1 VTKEE
6 VPPVNELVGDL
17 GGLAEASVQ
26 VLIVLSAGPA
36 HGYAIMA
43 EVERETGRA
52 LGPGTMYAALA
63 RLEQR
68 GLIEALPAADR
79 RRPYRLTDLGARALE
94 AELSRLEG
102 LASRGRERL
111 RRSGS

>member
-1 VTKEE
+1 M
-6 VPPVNELVGDL
+6 PPVNDPVGDL

-26 VLIVLSAGPA
+26 ILVALSAGPA
-36 HGYAIMA
+36 HGYAIMT
-43 EVERETGRA
+43 EVERETGRS

-68 GLIEALPAADR
+68 GLIEALPAVDR
-79 RRPYRLTDLGARALE
+79 RHPYRLTDLGARALE
-94 AELSRLEG
+94 AELTRLEA
-102 LASRGRERL
+102 LASRGRARL

>member
-1 VTKEE
+1 MND
-6 VPPVNELVGDL
+6 PVGDL

-26 VLIVLSAGPA
+26 ILVVLSAGPA
-36 HGYAIMA
+36 HGYAIMT
-43 EVERETGRA
+43 EVERETGRS

-79 RRPYRLTDLGARALE
+79 RRPYQLTGAGAHALE
-94 AELSRLEG
+94 AELARLQALATRG
-102 LASRGRERL
+102 LERL
-111 RRSGS
+111 HRGGS